1 MIKKQ
6 GIFFDPWDPK
16 QVADAEFLMFVHPFE
31 MKCKSGVDIQ
41 NKPKPDCKPEYS
53 DLASLR
59 LKKYM
64 ENRENGSNLTYTW
77 PPTSHSNA
85 TNQALDEDVER
96 SLKKCKDE
104 ATVKSGSPVVH
115 PDHYNAHPSGVEC
128 IDVAQW
134 FGFNL
139 GNAIK
144 YIWRCDHKGK
154 KREDINKAIEYLKL
168 ELKRM
173 DQEEKEAKLV

>member
-1 MIKKQ
+1 MKEKRIL
-6 GIFFDPWDPK
+6 FDPWDK
-16 QVADAEFLMFVHPFE
+16 TSISATDFLHFMYPFE
-31 MKCKSGVDIQ
+31 TKV
-41 NKPKPDCKPEYS
+41 KPEDKPS
-53 DLASLR
+53 PFIEALN
-59 LKKYM
+59 KYHDK
-64 ENRENGSNLTYTW
+64 EYA
-77 PPTSHSNA
+77 P
-85 TNQALDEDVER
+85 
-96 SLKKCKDE
+96 
-104 ATVKSGSPVVH
+104 KSGSPVVH

-154 KREDINKAIEYLKL
+154 KKEDINKAIEYLNL

-173 DQEEKEAKLV
+173 EKTEKEAKLV